1 MKIVILDGYSVHAKD
16 LNWDLL
22 RPLGELTVYDRTS
35 ADQVI
40 ARMQGAEIVLT
51 NKCRITRE
59 VLEACPALRYLGE
72 LATGYNNIDIAAAK
86 ERGVVVTNIPGY
98 STVSVVQHVFA
109 LLLYAMSHVISSV
122 VAILM
127 YQCSPGHGV
136 YSCYPVTVPASCRF
150 VFDKLVSFFLGN
162 FCG

>member
-22 RPLGELTVYDRTS
+22 RPLGELTVYDRTP

-109 LLLYAMSHVISSV
+109 LMLYAPTCT
-122 VAILM
+122 L
-127 YQCSPGHGV
+127 
-136 YSCYPVTVPASCRF
+136 
-150 VFDKLVSFFLGN
+150 
-162 FCG
+162 